1 MRRLALLVAA
11 AVLAVPAGASGA
23 TASAVLLEC
32 ERGEQPAAEFQ
43 ASMDASPAAAR
54 MQMRFVL
61 QVRRPGRRSYRRV
74 AAPGFGTWA
83 TADPG
88 VSRYT
93 YTRRVENLIGPARY
107 RVSVR
112 FRWLDAA
119 GRTVAHARSRSRSCL
134 QPDLRPDL
142 EITELAIAPGAAGGE
157 DRYRVVVGNRGR
169 SAAGAFDLELSV
181 DGVALAPVRVE
192 GIGAWRERLVE
203 VDGPACEPGQEVTAT
218 ADPADAVSERSEA
231 GNALT
236 LICP

>member
-1 MRRLALLVAA
+1 MRRRLALLVAA
-11 AVLAVPAGASGA
+11 ATLAAPAGASAA

-32 ERGEQPAAEFQ
+32 ERGDRPAAEFQ

-61 QVRRPGRRSYRRV
+61 QARWPGRRGYRRV

-83 TADPG
+83 SAHPG

-93 YTRRVENLIGPARY
+93 YTRRVENLIGPASY

-119 GRTVAHARSRSRSCL
+119 GRTVAQAGARSRSCR

-142 EITELAIAPGAAGGE
+142 EVTELAIAPGV
-157 DRYRVVVGNRGR
+157 DRYRVVVRNRGR
-169 SAAGAFDLELSV
+169 SAAGAFDVELSV
-181 DGVALAPVRVE
+181 GGVAVAPVRVQ
-192 GIGAWRERLVE
+192 GLGARRERLVE
-203 VDGPACEPGQEVTAT
+203 IDGPACEPGLEVTAT
-218 ADPADAVSERSEA
+218 ADPVDAVSERSEA
-231 GNALT
+231 GNVLT
-236 LICP
+236 LTCP

>member
-1 MRRLALLVAA
+1 MRLALLVIAA
-11 AVLAVPAGASGA
+11 ALTAPATASGA
-23 TASAVLLEC
+23 PASAVLLAC
-32 ERGEQPAAEFQ
+32 ERGDRPAAEFH

-61 QVRRPGRRSYRRV
+61 QARRPGRRGYRRV

-119 GRTVAHARSRSRSCL
+119 GRTVARARSRSRSCR

-142 EITELAIAPGAAGGE
+142 EVNELAIAANARRGG
-157 DRYRVVVGNRGR
+157 DRYRVVVRNRGR

-181 DGVALAPVRVE
+181 GGAAATVRVE
-192 GIGAWRERLVE
+192 GIAARRERLVE
-203 VDGPACEPGQEVTAT
+203 IDGAACEPGLQVTAI
-218 ADPADAVSERSEA
+218 ADPADAVPERSEA
-231 GNALT
+231 GNVLT
-236 LICP
+236 LACP